1 MSTKKSKAKSTQK
14 KLTQAQR
21 ERIVELSS
29 QGWKQKDIAQEMG
42 CSVANISYTLKRAR
56 TRKAQEKKLNQPGQ
70 RATGK
75 KYNMDP
81 ISFRIGK
88 LLEIESD
95 IQYAREEK
103 VIHTLGSLHKLH
115 IQQHEELRT
124 FMEAQKEN
132 MGTNP
137 EELTAQIVD
146 AIQGLPPLLKKQV
159 MDELQAD
166 PTNIVRFKTS

>member
-1 MSTKKSKAKSTQK
+1 MPKKTKGTQK
-14 KLTQAQR
+14 KLTPHQR
-21 ERIVELSS
+21 EQIVELSS
-29 QGWKQKDIAQEMG
+29 KGWKQKDIAKKMG

-56 TRKAQEKKLNQPGQ
+56 ERNVKSKDAGSTNKQES
-70 RATGK
+70 
-75 KYNMDP
+75 YNLDP
-81 ISFRIGK
+81 ISFRLGK
-88 LLEIESD
+88 LREIESD
-95 IQYAREEK
+95 IQFAREEK

-132 MGTNP
+132 MGANAD
-137 EELTAQIVD
+137 ELISQIVD
-146 AIQGLPPLLKKQV
+146 VVQGLPPILKKQV